1 LILVGAVVT
10 VIWDTW
16 LQQQIGKIR
25 ARRARRE
32 RSGDVGAVE
41 ANDAASISV
50 GDHPRGHPTEGLQRR
65 TQASTSVELTTSE
78 RTETDA
84 SSSALRTDND
94 LQPATTVAR
103 TDTTTHGIPVKLG
116 ICIIAAFLSR

>member
-25 ARRARRE
+25 ARRARKE

-50 GDHPRGHPTEGLQRR
+50 GDHPREHPTEGLQRR
-65 TQASTSVELTTSE
+65 TPASTSVE
-78 RTETDA
+78 RMETDA

-94 LQPATTVAR
+94 LQLETTVAR

-116 ICIIAAFLSR
+116 ICIIAAFLSM